1 MNGTEHNGSVGE
13 RQPADQDRLQIGP
26 DSFESRLILGTS
38 RYPNPG
44 VMLRAVEES
53 GAEMLTVSIRR
64 LNLSD
69 SSGGSILDYIDR
81 DRYRLLPNTAG
92 CYTASEAILTAE
104 LAREALQ
111 VDRIKVEVIGEE
123 DTLLPDGAE
132 TLKACAELVRLGFS
146 VYPYA
151 PDDLVTCLKL
161 QDLGVAAIMPLASP
175 IGSGMG
181 IRNPY
186 NLSLIREKIDLPL
199 IIDAGIGTPSDA
211 TLAMELGA
219 DGILLNS
226 AVSGAH
232 DPVMMA
238 RAMRLAVEAGRI
250 GRAAGRIP
258 RRRYA
263 KASSP
268 EEGRIGYGE

>member
-1 MNGTEHNGSVGE
+1 MKNQQTVAPYGRG
-13 RQPADQDRLQIGP
+13 ADIDHDPLQIGP
-26 DSFESRLILGTS
+26 DSFGSRLILGTS

-44 VMLRAVEES
+44 VMLRAVEQS
-53 GAEMLTVSIRR
+53 GAEMVTVSIRR
-64 LNLSD
+64 LNLSETA
-69 SSGGSILDYIDR
+69 GGSILDYIDR

-92 CYTASEAILTAE
+92 CYTAPEAVLTAE
-104 LAREALQ
+104 LAREALE

-132 TLKACAELVRLGFS
+132 TLKACAELVKLGFV

-181 IRNPY
+181 IQNPY
-186 NLSLIREKIDLPL
+186 NLSLIREKIEIPL
-199 IIDAGIGTPSDA
+199 IVDAGIGTPSDA
-211 TLAMELGA
+211 ALAMELGA

-232 DPVMMA
+232 DPVLMA
-238 RAMRLAVEAGRI
+238 RAMRLAVEAGRA
-250 GRAAGRIP
+250 GLRAGRMP

-268 EEGRIGYGE
+268 EEGRIGFGG